1 MRIAHAGGAAVA
13 AALVASF
20 FGTALMATTDTTKPT
35 VMATTTPATAPAT
48 RPRGVVADGAT
59 LQTAGKGYAFTEG
72 PSADADGNVYFT
84 DQPNDR
90 ILRWAAKDGAITTF
104 LHPAGRSNGTCF
116 DGHGNLIACAD
127 QDNQLWQIATDGT
140 HAVLVKDF
148 DGKLLNGPNDVW
160 VAPDGGMYLTDPMY
174 KRDYWTRDATVQ
186 LAGEFVFYL
195 PPGKTGAA
203 LRPVATDLKKPNGII
218 GTPDGKRL
226 YVADIGADQTF
237 RYDLAADG
245 SLANKHLFCP
255 MGSDGMTIDDEENL
269 YLTGH
274 GVTVFDKAGRQV
286 EHIPIDQ
293 KWTGNV
299 CFGGTDRRTLFITAS
314 KAVYTIRTRT
324 KGVGSQ

>member
-1 MRIAHAGGAAVA
+1 MTKARKAAVTA
-13 AALVASF
+13 GLLATLA
-20 FGTALMATTDTTKPT
+20 GTALMATTDTTQ
-35 VMATTTPATAPAT
+35 PATQQTTQPAT
-48 RPRGVVADGAT
+48 RPLGVIADGAT
-59 LQTAGKGYAFTEG
+59 LQVAGTGYAFTEG
-72 PSADADGNVYFT
+72 PSSDADGNVYFT

-90 ILRWAAKDGAITTF
+90 ILRWAAKDGTITTF

-116 DGHGNLIACAD
+116 DGHGILIACAD
-127 QDNQLWQIATDGT
+127 QENQLWQIAMDGT
-140 HAVLVKDF
+140 HTVLVKDF
-148 DGKLLNGPNDVW
+148 EGKLLNGPNDVW
-160 VAPDGGMYLTDPMY
+160 VAPDGGLYLTDPMY
-174 KRDYWTRDATVQ
+174 KRDYWTRDPKVQ
-186 LAGEFVFYL
+186 LAGEFVLYL

-226 YVADIGADQTF
+226 YVADIGANQTF

-245 SLANKHLFCP
+245 SLANKQLFCS

-274 GVTVFDKAGRQV
+274 GVTVFDKAGHQI
-286 EHIPIDQ
+286 EHIPITQD
-293 KWTGNV
+293 WTGNV
-299 CFGGTDRRTLFITAS
+299 CFGGADRHTLFITAS